1 MIARALI
8 AGIAA
13 LLMATSAARAQD
25 AKVDPLESKQCTCT
39 RFEGNIRCN
48 FACMST
54 PGPEIIAALRKRF
67 SDFESAESVFDELNG
82 GYQVTFYTKDGFH
95 RACMFTPPAKLGKCR
110 IIHA

>member
-1 MIARALI
+1 MRLAIVCTLTLVSV
-8 AGIAA
+8 
-13 LLMATSAARAQD
+13 LLATTANAD
-25 AKVDPLESKQCTCT
+25 DPLESKQCTCT

-67 SDFESAESVFDELNG
+67 PNFESAESVFDELNG
-82 GYQVTFYTKDGFH
+82 GYQVTFYTKDGSH
-95 RACMFTPPAKLGKCR
+95 MSCKLTLPAKLGKCR